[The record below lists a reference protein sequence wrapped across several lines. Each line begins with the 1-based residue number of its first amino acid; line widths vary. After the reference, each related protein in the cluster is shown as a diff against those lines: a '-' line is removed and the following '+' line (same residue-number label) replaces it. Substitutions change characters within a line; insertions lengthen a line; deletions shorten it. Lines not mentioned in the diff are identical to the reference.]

1 MCSGEAVSL
10 QLSPSDQLKKPVW
23 PKLLMYALTLRTC
36 CLVVVETAGNVLKC
50 GATGARLFAVL
61 KKVFELVDDISFF
74 FFSVWLNRAYG
85 DTRVHYGTQQSI
97 GAIRPVSI
105 T

>member
-74 FFSVWLNRAYG
+74 FFFSLAQPRLW
-85 DTRVHYGTQQSI
+85 
-97 GAIRPVSI
+97 
-105 T
+105 

>member
-10 QLSPSDQLKKPVW
+10 QLSQSDQLKKPVG

-61 KKVFELVDDISFF
+61 KKVFEVVDDISF

-85 DTRVHYGTQQSI
+85 DTRVHYSTQQSI